1 VRAKRVIAPALVFV
15 LFAALLVQLPLAIA
29 ERTSIYEWYNT
40 IQDVRHVLVE
50 DFVRPPDEQ
59 LMQRAMIEAMI
70 ETLDDPYTQY
80 VPPDDTDEFNKQL
93 RGTYAGIGAE
103 VNFADGHLVIITP
116 MDDSPA
122 LRAGIMA
129 GDIVLEINGEPT
141 FEEKPTNYRRKLNE
155 CVEKL
160 TGEIG
165 TEVQLRVRHL
175 DDTEETITVVRHR
188 IVTRTVRGLRR
199 VGEAWSYCLDGQLG
213 LSYVRIT
220 QFNDAT
226 IDEVKA
232 VLDHLQ
238 DGGLN
243 GLILDLRDNPGGGLP
258 TAVAMADLFLD
269 GGAIVGVRPRDGE
282 ETTYRATANGT
293 LPEFPMIILVN
304 GQSASASEIVSGAL
318 QENGRAKVLGTR
330 TFGKASVQ
338 EVRTLPYN
346 EGTLKFTTAH
356 YYLPSGRNLNRTPD
370 SSVAWGVDPDP
381 GFVVPISDEEYLE
394 MYRARREYE
403 IIREPEE
410 PADLCTGPDW
420 IREHLL
426 DEQLAVAVEALQTR
440 VAGGEWPHPGEEEA
454 GQIAFD
460 QELARA
466 MDRRTQLIAQLER
479 LEDRIDTLQQL
490 GEQAGREPL
499 LPPEVDLV
507 DGVLTLHDKHGN
519 LIGTYHIDG
528 GDVNL
533 ALETIALTPV
543 EEPAMSDER

>member
-1 VRAKRVIAPALVFV
+1 MPAKRVIAPALVV
-15 LFAALLVQLPLAIA
+15 ALFGALLVQLPLAIA

-50 DFVRPPDEQ
+50 DFVRPPDEEA
-59 LMQRAMIEAMI
+59 MQRAMIGAMI

-129 GDIVLEINGEPT
+129 GDVVLEIDGEST
-141 FEEKPTNYRRKLNE
+141 FEEKPANYRRKLNE

-165 TEVQLRVRHL
+165 TEVDLTVRHL
-175 DDTEETITVVRHR
+175 DDTEETITVIRDR

-199 VGEAWSYCLDGQLG
+199 VGEAWSHCLDGELG
-213 LSYVRIT
+213 LSYIRIT

-226 IDEVKA
+226 VDELKA

-238 DGGLN
+238 GGGLN
-243 GLILDLRDNPGGGLP
+243 GLVLDLRDNPGGGLP
-258 TAVAMADLFLD
+258 TAVTMADLFLEE
-269 GGAIVGVRPRDGE
+269 GAIVSVRPREGE
-282 ETTYRATANGT
+282 EVTYRAEAEGT
-293 LPEFPMIILVN
+293 LPDFPMIVLVN

-318 QENGRAKVLGTR
+318 QENDRAKVLGTR

-381 GFVVPISDEEYLE
+381 GFVVPISDEDYLE
-394 MYRARREYE
+394 MFRARREYGV
-403 IIREPEE
+403 IREPEE
-410 PADLCTGPDW
+410 PADLCTGADW

-426 DEQLAVAVEALQTR
+426 DEQLAAAVEALQSR
-440 VAGGEWPHPGEEEA
+440 LRGAAWPEPGEAEA

-466 MDRRTQLIAQLER
+466 MDRRTRLIDQLAA

-490 GEQAGREPL
+490 GEEAGREPL

-507 DGVLTLHDKHGN
+507 DGTITLHDRHGN
-519 LIGTYHIDG
+519 LVGTYHIDG
-528 GDVNL
+528 GAVNL
-533 ALETIALTPV
+533 ALETLALTPV
-543 EEPAMSDER
+543 GEEVMSDER